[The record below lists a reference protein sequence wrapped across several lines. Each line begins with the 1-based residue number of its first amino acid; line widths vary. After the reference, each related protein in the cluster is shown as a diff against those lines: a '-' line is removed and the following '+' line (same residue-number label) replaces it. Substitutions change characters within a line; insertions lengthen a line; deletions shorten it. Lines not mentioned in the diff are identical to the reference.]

1 MTMYTPSLRIQENYA
16 RVLVEFALN
25 DGKGVKKGDVVYLV
39 TPVSAKPL
47 AIQVYKAIL
56 RRGAFPILNLIDD
69 DFRLTRLQDA
79 SDGQLSFFPEKYY
92 RGLADSID
100 HWIRILAEDDP
111 MFLKRIPPSRII
123 RDNAA
128 VRPFRRWLDKKEDQ
142 GTFSWTLCLYPT
154 EGMAREAG
162 LSLRDYWKEVEK
174 ACFLAERDP
183 IAKWR
188 QVFAQIQRILDRLN
202 RMPIERL
209 HVTAPGT
216 DLWITLGE
224 KRRWLGGSGR
234 NIPSFEIFTSPD
246 WRGTEGT
253 IAFDLPLFRHG
264 NLVKGITLDFHEGRI
279 TKATA
284 RTNGKFLREMI
295 SQKNADKIGEFS
307 LTDRRFSR
315 ITRYMANTLYTENFG
330 GDFGNTHLAVGNAY
344 HDTYAG
350 DPKSLTNKQFERLG
364 FNESAEHTD
373 IIATTDRRVE
383 AILKDGRKTVIY
395 AGGQFRV

>member
-1 MTMYTPSLRIQENYA
+1 MYTPSLRVQQNYA
-16 RVLVEFALN
+16 KVLVEFALN
-25 DGKGVKKGDVVYLV
+25 DGKGIKKNEVVYLV

-47 AIQVYKAIL
+47 AIEVYKTIL
-56 RRGAFPILNLIDD
+56 RRGAFPILSLIDD
-69 DFRLTRLQDA
+69 QFRLTRLQNATDK
-79 SDGQLSFFPEKYY
+79 QLSFFPEKFYH
-92 RGLADSID
+92 GLAGSID

-111 MFLKRIPPSRII
+111 MFLKSIPPAKII
-123 RDNAA
+123 RDNAST
-128 VRPFRRWLDKKEDQ
+128 RPFRRWLDKKEDQ
-142 GTFSWTLCLYPT
+142 GKFTWTLCLYPT
-154 EGMAREAG
+154 LGMAREAG
-162 LSLRDYWKEVEK
+162 LSLREYWKEVET
-174 ACFLAERDP
+174 ACFLNERDP

-188 QVFAQIQRILDRLN
+188 QVFSQIQQILDKLN

-209 HVTAPGT
+209 HVTAPKT

-264 NLVKGITLDFHEGRI
+264 NLVKGITLDFQNGKVV
-279 TKATA
+279 KASA
-284 RTNGKFLREMI
+284 RTNGKFLQEMI
-295 SQKNADKIGEFS
+295 RQKNANKIGEFS

-330 GDFGNTHLAVGNAY
+330 GDYGNTHLAVGNAY

-350 DPKSLTNKQFERLG
+350 DPKTLTGKEFARLG

-383 AILKDGRKTVIY
+383 AVLTDGRKTVIY
-395 AGGQFRV
+395 EGGQFRV